1 MKKYFLVLMS
11 LLAVLSVYSFR
22 YINTE
27 ANVVADQI
35 FINGNIITMDEKNS
49 IVEAIAIKAGK
60 IIAVG
65 KTNQLNKFKG
75 RRTVVVDLKG
85 KTMTPGFIDGHSHF
99 VSLTRSKA
107 IDLSPPPV
115 GNITKIADIIA
126 VLKRAQKERNIQPGQ
141 WITATRYDP
150 DQLEEGRHPTKED
163 LDEAFP
169 DNPVSIGHVSAHMS
183 VVNSY
188 ALRISNITSATKSP
202 AGGQVVKDEKG
213 EPTGLLFETAK
224 SLIKI
229 VSSEKAP
236 NLEERLNILDKEQI
250 RYASFG
256 ITTAQDGS
264 TSMAS
269 INLLKTAADR
279 NRLFIDVAALPN
291 FTALNTIVKE
301 GKIKIGENFNG
312 LAVKGTKLFTDGS
325 PQGKTAFF
333 TKPYQ
338 TEVLGCEEHCTGI
351 PTTTQKALNERIL
364 FCYENNVQPFVHCN
378 GDASIDMYINAVKN
392 ANKKYPNKSL
402 ALRPT
407 VIHSQF
413 VRPDQL
419 DAYKQLGM
427 VPSFFT
433 NHAFFWGDVHVRNL
447 GEERAF
453 FLSPLKS
460 AINKNLVFTNHTD
473 FGVTPINQMFAL
485 WTSVARESRSGKVI
499 GPNERVTV
507 MEGLRAITINGAYQ
521 YGEEKQKGSLET
533 GKIADMLILS
543 ANPLAVEVSK
553 IKDITVL
560 ETFKNGK
567 SIFKKEGK

>member
-1 MKKYFLVLMS
+1 MNRIFLLPI
-11 LLAVLSVYSFR
+11 LLLVTLITVSFS
-22 YINTE
+22 YIKIE
-27 ANVVADQI
+27 QALVADRL
-35 FINGNIITMDEKNS
+35 FINGHIITMDEHNTV
-49 IVEAIAIKAGK
+49 VEALAIKDGK
-60 IIAVG
+60 IVAVG
-65 KTNQLNKFKG
+65 KTSELSKFKG
-75 RRTVVVDLKG
+75 KSTVVVDLKG

-99 VSLTRSKA
+99 VGLSRATA
-107 IDLSPPPV
+107 VDLSPPPV
-115 GNITKIADIIA
+115 GNVTKIADIIA
-126 VLKRAQKERNIQPGQ
+126 ILKRVQKERNIQPGQ

-188 ALRISNITSATKSP
+188 ALRISNITSTTKSP

-236 NLEERLNILDKEQI
+236 NLEERLDILDREQI

-279 NRLFIDVAALPN
+279 KRLFIDVAALPN
-291 FTALNTIVKE
+291 FTALNTIIKE
-301 GKIKIGENFNG
+301 GKIKIGENYNG

-333 TKPYQ
+333 TKPYH

-351 PTTTQKALNERIL
+351 PTTTQKSLNERIL

-378 GDASIDMYINAVKN
+378 GDASIDMYIIAIKN

-419 DAYKQLGM
+419 DTYKELGM
-427 VPSFFT
+427 IPSFFT

-460 AINKNLVFTNHTD
+460 AINKKLVFTNHTD

-499 GPNERVTV
+499 GSNERVTV

-521 YGEEKQKGSLET
+521 YGEEKQKGSLAI
-533 GKIADMLILS
+533 GKIADLVILS
-543 ANPLAVEVSK
+543 ANPLTIEVSK

-567 SIFKKEGK
+567 SIFKKEDK